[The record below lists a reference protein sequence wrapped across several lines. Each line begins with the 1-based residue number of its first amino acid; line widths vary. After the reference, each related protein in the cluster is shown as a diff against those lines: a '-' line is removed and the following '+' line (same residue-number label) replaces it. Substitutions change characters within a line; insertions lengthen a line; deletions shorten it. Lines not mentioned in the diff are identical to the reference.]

1 MVPHVTPA
9 AFENQENSISGKIYH
24 NMGGNLVNR
33 DRTQCQYFWEV
44 YERESKANSLT
55 VSWHNVIIANH
66 VGKRMDPRLHGNEPQ

>member
-1 MVPHVTPA
+1 
-9 AFENQENSISGKIYH
+9 
-24 NMGGNLVNR
+24 MGGNLVNR